1 MRCQNSL
8 KVYEN
13 IGKKML
19 AKYLSADGCFV
30 KTNII
35 DFDDNDDAICF
46 LMLGRLLSLGSPWNE
61 ISLEVLERSIC
72 VAARPFYVD

>member
-1 MRCQNSL
+1 
-8 KVYEN
+8 
-13 IGKKML
+13 ML

-30 KTNII
+30 KTNTI

-46 LMLGRLLSLGSPWNE
+46 LMLGRLLLLGSPWNE
-61 ISLEVLERSIC
+61 ISLEALEQSIC